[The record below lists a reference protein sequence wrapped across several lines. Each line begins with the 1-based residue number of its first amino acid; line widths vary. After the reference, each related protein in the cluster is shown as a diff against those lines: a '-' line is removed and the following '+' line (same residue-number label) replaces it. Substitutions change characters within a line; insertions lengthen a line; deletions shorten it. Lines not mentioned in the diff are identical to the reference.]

1 MTITYVQWGAQKVKL
16 SWNGKTVPDGVV
28 TSVHGFCF
36 NRNQLLL
43 VNLKKRGWDFPGGHV
58 EEGESPEA
66 CLAREV
72 MEEGYVKG
80 VSQFIGSLTVDHS
93 ENPNWNEQSP
103 YPKVG
108 YQLFYRLEIREVLP
122 FRYEHE
128 SIDRIFVDPYQVW
141 AYYEGWNEVYQEILE
156 AALKLWEKK

>member
-1 MTITYVQWGAQKVKL
+1 MTIAYVQWGAQKVKL
-16 SWNGKTVPDGVV
+16 SWNGKTGPDGIV

-36 NRNQLLL
+36 DRNQLLL

-66 CLAREV
+66 CLAREA

-93 ENPNWNEQSP
+93 ENPNWNEQSA

-108 YQLFYRLEIREVLP
+108 YQLFYRMEIRDVLP
-122 FRYEHE
+122 FKAEHE
-128 SIDRIFVDPYQVW
+128 SIDRMFVDPYQVG
-141 AYYEGWNEVYQEILE
+141 AYYKGWNEVYQAILE
-156 AALKLWEKK
+156 AALKLEEKK